1 MSDSVLKDYRNLVK
15 ERDDYR
21 ERIKKAQEQLRELES
36 IGTVKDKVTGGYG
49 GIQSFVIEGFPDSL
63 YSKKKKSLNTYIEKY
78 KDRERQI
85 IDTLDKVDTFINGIK
100 NSRDRMV
107 YKYFYL
113 DGYSQLT
120 IAHKLH
126 IDQSVVSR
134 TLDKYIF

>member
-21 ERIKKAQEQLRELES
+21 ERIKKAQDQLRELES

-63 YSKKKKSLNTYIEKY
+63 YSKKKQSLNAYIEKY

-85 IDTLDKVDTFINGIK
+85 IDMLDRVDSFINGIK
-100 NSRDRMV
+100 NARDRMV